1 MTWEKSIFIEKYRPE
16 KLDDIVGQDHI
27 IKWLK
32 KFVEYG
38 DFPNLLFV
46 GQPGTGKTTTAIALA
61 KELYGKNWIHN
72 FMEINASDET
82 GVDTVRTKIKD
93 YANIVP
99 YGGAKFKILLLDEA
113 DYLTPNAQAALRRV
127 IEKASE
133 VCRFIFSCN
142 YPNRIISAISDRC
155 AVFRFKPLSTF
166 HLKRLIQTVC
176 ENEGIK
182 ITPEAANMLAIKS
195 RGSARTALNILNTL
209 KFGGFTEV
217 DKDVVYNVIGMVDYY
232 QISNLY
238 QLLKNSADFK
248 QVDSHLMKLLFDRC
262 YSPDEILENLLE
274 VIKEDSQPSSSTKLN
289 LIRWIGEI
297 DYRIS
302 QGANPYVQLKTLMV
316 IMREEL
322 GKGGK
327 GHPSSEDSP
336 HHLSSASFPPPISS
350 SR

>member
-1 MTWEKSIFIEKYRPE
+1 MGWEKSVFIEKYRPQR
-16 KLDDIVGQDHI
+16 LDDIVGQDHVV
-27 IKWLK
+27 KWLK
-32 KFVEYG
+32 AFVKHG

-46 GQPGTGKTTTAIALA
+46 GQPGTGKTTAAIVLA
-61 KELYGKNWIHN
+61 KELYGKNWVHN

-127 IEKASE
+127 IEKASD

-176 ENEGIK
+176 EKEGIK

-195 RGSARTALNILNTL
+195 KGSARTALNLLNTL
-209 KFGGFTEV
+209 KFGGINSV
-217 DKDVVYNVIGMVDYY
+217 DRDVVYNVIGMVDYY
-232 QISNLY
+232 QICQLY
-238 QLLKNSADFK
+238 QLLKMADDFK
-248 QVDSHLMKLLFDRC
+248 KVDTQLMRLLFDRC
-262 YSPDEILENLLE
+262 YTPDEILENMVE
-274 VIKEDSQPSSSTKLN
+274 IIKEDDKVEDSTKLN
-289 LIRWIGEI
+289 LIKWVSEI

-302 QGANPYVQLKTLMV
+302 QGANPYVQLKALMV

-327 GHPSSEDSP
+327 VSTSPEDIP
-336 HHLSSASFPPPISS
+336 HLSSTPFPSPKSS
-350 SR
+350 SH